1 MCCSILHYLQID
13 VTFLSSQTCHTY
25 SFNCQVMFPFCEWNS
40 KAWLILLHLVSRT
53 ILTSTR
59 EGKHSAPDKPRSFDC
74 NTNIYRSGSLIDIDS
89 REEHRVSGNSG
100 NYHHFS
106 SFRYY
111 MEQSDVDK
119 LDGMRDGIFAEV
131 TTPFF
136 SARFYLDTWP
146 MGLAWLRWIMLP
158 SSNISAGTFCNKF
171 LMV

>member
-1 MCCSILHYLQID
+1 
-13 VTFLSSQTCHTY
+13 
-25 SFNCQVMFPFCEWNS
+25 
-40 KAWLILLHLVSRT
+40 
-53 ILTSTR
+53 
-59 EGKHSAPDKPRSFDC
+59 
-74 NTNIYRSGSLIDIDS
+74 
-89 REEHRVSGNSG
+89 
-100 NYHHFS
+100 
-106 SFRYY
+106 

-158 SSNISAGTFCNKF
+158 SYNISAGTFCNKS